1 MLIRRSSILASL
13 AVLLC
18 LLLIFQYG
26 TPQWFGDAT
35 WAIFPL
41 NIHQWKG
48 IWLGAFVHGSWDHLW
63 GNVIALTVFSA
74 LFMIQFPT
82 QWFRF
87 WIVQHF
93 LASLLLWF
101 IGNVGMDLARTGSAH
116 IGASIW
122 VYAFGGF
129 ILTAA
134 IIQKTKQSM
143 AIFFLVLLIYGG
155 FFWGLLPVDPK
166 VSWQGHISGL
176 IVGAVIARWKVR
188 QWLPSIP
195 REMEL
200 RDGDD
205 NQENGELEDPYIH
218 I

>member
-1 MLIRRSSILASL
+1 
-13 AVLLC
+13 
-18 LLLIFQYG
+18 
-26 TPQWFGDAT
+26 
-35 WAIFPL
+35 
-41 NIHQWKG
+41 
-48 IWLGAFVHGSWDHLW
+48 
-63 GNVIALTVFSA
+63 
-74 LFMIQFPT
+74 
-82 QWFRF
+82 
-87 WIVQHF
+87 
-93 LASLLLWF
+93 
-101 IGNVGMDLARTGSAH
+101 
-116 IGASIW
+116 

-195 REMEL
+195 GEMEL

-205 NQENGELEDPYIH
+205 NQETGELEDPYIH